1 MHILLLSRLIVNY
14 YYYHTS
20 ISLIRPKTAPRLV
33 ISSPPPPAGQVPPA
47 VRQGPARTILT
58 RETAERPPSP
68 ALRHPRQSRANHAPI
83 AARLLPRPGPRPICN
98 CGESRTREP
107 EQSGEPGGSPSIGI
121 PKMGKRVDVSI
132 YKDAFFSLFGTLVLF
147 STLFFTFILDSGL
160 AVGAR
165 SMCK

>member
-33 ISSPPPPAGQVPPA
+33 ISSPPPPDGQVPPA
-47 VRQGPARTILT
+47 VRQGPARTIL
-58 RETAERPPSP
+58 RGKPLSRPPSP

-107 EQSGEPGGSPSIGI
+107 EQSGVAEQSAVAKGSPSIGI
-121 PKMGKRVDVSI
+121 LKTGKHEVVSI
-132 YKDAFFSLFGTLVLF
+132 YKGNN
-147 STLFFTFILDSGL
+147 ILG
-160 AVGAR
+160 
-165 SMCK
+165 